1 MQTVG
6 ILRGVTATV
15 ALLVIAGVLALGD
28 WAAVHLRLF
37 HLEYLLKPA
46 TMVVLAAAA
55 VVGDL
60 GDIKPWVVG
69 ALVLGLLGD
78 VGLMLSDG
86 GTDPPFIAGLG
97 SFLFGHICYVIA
109 FALVGVDGLPTIAGL
124 LVVGGIA
131 GLTLP
136 AVIRGA
142 AQSAGAVF
150 AGIVGGYAA
159 MLAAMTVLGVGT
171 GIVATA
177 IGAVSFLCS
186 DTLIARDRFVAHVP
200 HGKVA
205 IIVTY
210 HLAQFLIL
218 IGLVY
223 GR

>member
-1 MQTVG
+1 MRTVG
-6 ILRGVTATV
+6 ILRGVTVT
-15 ALLVIAGVLALGD
+15 LLVIAGVLAVGD
-28 WAAVHLRLF
+28 WVAVQLRLF
-37 HLEYLLKPA
+37 HLEYVLKPA
-46 TMVVLAAAA
+46 TLAVLVAAAGA
-55 VVGDL
+55 AEL
-60 GDIKPWVVG
+60 GDIKPWIIA

-86 GTDPPFIAGLG
+86 STDPPFLAGLG
-97 SFLFGHICYVIA
+97 AFLFGHICYVIA
-109 FALVGVDGLPTIAGL
+109 FIGAGLHGLATIAGL

-136 AVIRGA
+136 AVLRGA
-142 AQSAGAVF
+142 ARSAGAVF

-159 MLAAMTVLGVGT
+159 VLAAMTVLGVGT
-171 GIVATA
+171 GIAATA

-186 DTLIARDRFVAHVP
+186 DTLIARDRFVAHVQ
-200 HGKVA
+200 HGKVL

-210 HLAQFLIL
+210 HVAQFLIL